1 MKFDAVIV
9 LGTGIK
15 QDGQLP
21 DSSIRNIKRAVE
33 LYKNR
38 HTQKL
43 ILAGKWAWNCKYTP
57 RLTEAAAMR
66 LVALNRGIPA
76 VDILIEDQSSTIG
89 SNLCNVKE
97 KFLIPQNFKNIAL
110 VCISDVIKERMELN
124 LKMILGPDYTYE
136 IVMAESSYPPE
147 KYAEIKESETK
158 KMTEALKFYK
168 DITPGDHKLI
178 NELGLADINNKLQN
192 L

>member
-97 KFLIPQNFKNIAL
+97 KILIPNNFKNIAL
-110 VCISDVIKERMELN
+110 ICISDVIKERMELN
-124 LKMILGPDYTYE
+124 LKMILGPDYTCE
-136 IVMAESSYPPE
+136 VIMAESSYTPE
-147 KYAEIKESETK
+147 KYEELKMIESK
-158 KMTEALKFYK
+158 KMPEALKFYSN
-168 DITPGDHKLI
+168 ITPGDHETI
-178 NELGLADINNKLQN
+178 YRLGEEDIKRKLQE